1 MKRLLL
7 AACVAALGACNQPAA
22 TTEEAAPA
30 APQSLMDQV
39 DAMGVEQQPVFAYQ
53 QLVAYQQAHAEA
65 QPPCASIRR
74 AESLGV
80 IPDNVVADSIYAAYK
95 GSHVFSVQCG
105 PQLTTVRDDPREHWL
120 VIFAPGAME
129 AAVVNCA
136 NPRGDSCPRVVATET
151 PAPAAP

>member
-7 AACVAALGACNQPAA
+7 AACVAALAACSPPAA

-39 DAMGVEQQPVFAYQ
+39 NAMGQEQQPVFAYQ
-53 QLVAYQQAHAEA
+53 QLVAFQQAHADA

-80 IPDNVVADSIYAAYK
+80 IPDNAAADSIYAAHK
-95 GSHVFSVQCG
+95 GSLVFSVQCG

-120 VIFAPGAME
+120 VIFAPGATE
-129 AAVVNCA
+129 AVVVNCA
-136 NPRGDSCPRVVATET
+136 NPRGDSCPRVVATEEA
-151 PAPAAP
+151 APAAP